1 MAQAILRGVIDFSR
15 DPWPRVSDKAK
26 SLVRQMLEA
35 DPKRRLSAQQVLG
48 NLSHPIIIIVF
59 LFSFS
64 AILFGCVSNDIY
76 FVPFFTMLGIPRRKF
91 KFDCAVSE
99 SLISILDFTAIFDI
113 IHLTFWDNV
122 NYDDNQMMYFHLFK
136 TLNR

>member
-48 NLSHPIIIIVF
+48 II
-59 LFSFS
+59 
-64 AILFGCVSNDIY
+64 
-76 FVPFFTMLGIPRRKF
+76 
-91 KFDCAVSE
+91 
-99 SLISILDFTAIFDI
+99 
-113 IHLTFWDNV
+113 
-122 NYDDNQMMYFHLFK
+122 NYS
-136 TLNR
+136 

>member
-48 NLSHPIIIIVF
+48 NVSHPIIII
-59 LFSFS
+59 
-64 AILFGCVSNDIY
+64 
-76 FVPFFTMLGIPRRKF
+76 
-91 KFDCAVSE
+91 
-99 SLISILDFTAIFDI
+99 I
-113 IHLTFWDNV
+113 IVCFPHHLHNFNIII
-122 NYDDNQMMYFHLFK
+122 
-136 TLNR
+136 